1 MAIALEFRGEITL
14 ISTGFTAKAVSVIM
28 SAVIGFFGSAAG
40 FRTGRLDSLK
50 SVTKVA
56 DNYYIMDYTYDYD
69 IDTLLESKTG
79 NSTTAGLLLY
89 SFADVFLQFNPCA
102 RKIVSNLGLYG
113 DIDSELIAAI
123 MGKALSFTSFG
134 CTTFNASTPSGDKLF
149 ARNYDY
155 MDSPGM
161 TVWTHPKDGYASVS
175 TVSLYFLGYG
185 GDFLPDNALT
195 SLLTLI
201 APYIPVDGMNEKG
214 LSIGVLELETPET
227 FTQTEKK
234 DITTTAVIR
243 AVLDHA
249 ATVDE
254 AVEIFMNYDMHD
266 LLGGACTYHYQIADA
281 KGDTAIIE
289 YAGGEPTVIRP
300 GKSGTLIA
308 ANFWLTDGIDDPEGL
323 GRDRYDTA
331 QKMLKKKNYKVS
343 ETEAMSILDAVHMDN
358 DDMNGYICSTLWSV
372 VYNNSAK
379 TFIICPMY
387 DYGRQYKFS
396 LDTPLSYTY

>member
-1 MAIALEFRGEITL
+1 MQAINF
-14 ISTGFTAKAVSVIM
+14 STKAVSVFL
-28 SAVIGFFGSAAG
+28 SAIIGIFGSITG
-40 FRTGRLDSLK
+40 IRTGRAESLDSI
-50 SVTKVA
+50 TKVA

-69 IDTLLESKTG
+69 LDTLLESRTG

-102 RKIVSNLGLYG
+102 RKVVSNLGLYF
-113 DIDSELIAAI
+113 DIDSEKTSEI
-123 MGKALSFTSFG
+123 MQKALSLTGFG
-134 CTTFNASTPSGDKLF
+134 CTTFNAKTPSGDKLF

-185 GDFLPDNALT
+185 GDFLPEGPLT

-243 AVLDHA
+243 TVLDHA

-254 AVEIFMNYDMHD
+254 AIEIFKKYDMHD

-281 KGDTAIIE
+281 SGKTAIIE
-289 YAGGEPTVIRP
+289 YANGEATVLRP
-300 GKSGTLIA
+300 GKSGTMIA
-308 ANFWLTDGIDDPEGL
+308 ANFWLTKGVDDPEGL
-323 GRDRYDTA
+323 GRDRYATA
-331 QKMLKKKNYKVS
+331 EKMLKRKNYKVS
-343 ETEAMSILDAVHMDN
+343 EKEAMDILKAVHLEN
-358 DDMNGYICSTLWSV
+358 EDMNGYICSTLWSV
-372 VYNNSAK
+372 VYNNTAK
-379 TFIICPMY
+379 TFTLCPMY
-387 DYGRQYKFS
+387 NYSTRYVFSVGNPLNYKTKS
-396 LDTPLSYTY
+396 VS